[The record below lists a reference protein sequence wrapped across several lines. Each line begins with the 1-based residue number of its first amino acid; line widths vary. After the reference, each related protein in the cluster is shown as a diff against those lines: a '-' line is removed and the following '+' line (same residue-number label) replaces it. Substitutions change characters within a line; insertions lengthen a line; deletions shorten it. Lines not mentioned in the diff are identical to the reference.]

1 MLGEE
6 IDVFAKQRHFP
17 ENKKRKAIRK
27 RKEMFEKQGFG
38 KKQGCGDSSDDVG
51 GSPDV
56 SIVVVKTPDNATSE
70 LSDQEMHGPRLAQ
83 GLAALGEL
91 SRAISVLSATA
102 SVGDVSDVVMATS
115 TETSPAESSPASAVS
130 PPTSKQKVAD

>member
-1 MLGEE
+1 MSEVIEVVMHANAG
-6 IDVFAKQRHFP
+6 DAAKVLVNISASR
-17 ENKKRKAIRK
+17 
-27 RKEMFEKQGFG
+27 
-38 KKQGCGDSSDDVG
+38 CGDSSCHINDVG

-56 SIVVVKTPDNATSE
+56 SIVAVKSPHNATSE

-102 SVGDVSDVVMATS
+102 
-115 TETSPAESSPASAVS
+115 ESSPASAVS
-130 PPTSKQKVAD
+130 PPTSKKKCPA